1 MSVMRLSSNAVRGC
15 IVAPK
20 SRKFCVADLSNI
32 EGRGLAYL
40 ASERWKLKAFQ
51 DYDQDIGKDLYIM
64 AYARSF
70 GVDPDSVDPE
80 QATGSAD
87 KVQRKAMRQI
97 GKVQELGLG
106 YEGGVGAF
114 LTFAAV
120 YNLDLDKLAEA
131 VHTNAPPEWIEAA
144 QGMLAWFK
152 KKRRSMYGLSE
163 HVWLAC
169 EALVLMWRDA
179 HPKTRE
185 FWGAARD
192 AVISA
197 IVEPGQ
203 TFSAG
208 QHIRVRVDGS
218 WLRCRLPSG
227 RYLCYLHPEVE
238 LKVSKDADGT
248 PRTEKLIS
256 YFGVDQYTRQWK
268 RIKTY
273 GGKLCIARDTLVLTH
288 RGWLPIQDVTPAH
301 RLWDGVEWIS
311 NEGLLPKGRQ
321 HVIQAY
327 GAWMTGG
334 HEVLTEEGWKRAS
347 QSTRY
352 KRAACRLPDGYPLP
366 REQRA
371 PLNMADPLRL
381 RAVGFYGRIGV
392 TETEES
398 RSNRVVR
405 LPAQRY
411 DSSALN
417 RSRNEHAPGVCG
429 VAVDVRSVQADDAS
443 CLAQLRCAWNPGVRT
458 VAPFFRSVL
467 GGHGANLQERPNA
480 GSERQQR
487 QLLQSK
493 LPVDNL
499 ESSSEQQAHV
509 KEVFDIFRCG
519 PRLRFTIWAGD
530 APLIVH
536 NCENWTQAFARD
548 VMAWNMPAIEGAGY
562 EIVLTVHD
570 EVVTETPDSEDF
582 NAEQLS
588 AMLAT
593 NPPWAEGLP
602 LAAAGFEAYRYRK
615 D

>member
-20 SRKFCVADLSNI
+20 GRKFCVADLSNI

-40 ASERWKLKAFQ
+40 AGERWKLKAFQ

-131 VHTNAPPEWIEAA
+131 VHANAPPEWIEAA

-273 GGKLCIARDTLVLTH
+273 GGKLA
-288 RGWLPIQDVTPAH
+288 
-301 RLWDGVEWIS
+301 
-311 NEGLLPKGRQ
+311 
-321 HVIQAY
+321 
-327 GAWMTGG
+327 
-334 HEVLTEEGWKRAS
+334 
-347 QSTRY
+347 
-352 KRAACRLPDGYPLP
+352 
-366 REQRA
+366 
-371 PLNMADPLRL
+371 
-381 RAVGFYGRIGV
+381 
-392 TETEES
+392 
-398 RSNRVVR
+398 
-405 LPAQRY
+405 
-411 DSSALN
+411 
-417 RSRNEHAPGVCG
+417 
-429 VAVDVRSVQADDAS
+429 
-443 CLAQLRCAWNPGVRT
+443 
-458 VAPFFRSVL
+458 
-467 GGHGANLQERPNA
+467 
-480 GSERQQR
+480 
-487 QLLQSK
+487 
-493 LPVDNL
+493 
-499 ESSSEQQAHV
+499 
-509 KEVFDIFRCG
+509 
-519 PRLRFTIWAGD
+519 
-530 APLIVH
+530 
-536 NCENWTQAFARD
+536 ENFTQAFARD
-548 VMAWNMPAIEGAGY
+548 VMAWNMPAIEDAGY

-593 NPPWAEGLP
+593 NPPWSDGLP